1 MEKIKSQ
8 VCLYSSLKK
17 TDGGKRMDLSLI
29 LKYIQEGHWKD
40 EILKLRS
47 VEDAEQQKRYKNSLP
62 YFTPSG
68 LFDQRKESGLILHSN
83 YICIDIDNLTDPEKT
98 KEQVA
103 KDQYTQVV
111 FLSCRGKGLAVLVKI
126 DGSRHKESFV
136 FLKKYY
142 QDTYNLKIDSACS
155 DVSRARLASY
165 DTGLIYNENAIE
177 LSLPQVTPPA
187 PVATVSE
194 KENVI
199 PEPSQAGDSMSDSEK
214 YELVKTIQE
223 KTKNY
228 TDGERHAYLISL
240 GYFLNKV
247 GVPLDY
253 ALRQTVADY
262 AVPTKTEQEI
272 RSIINH
278 CYKKTEEHS
287 THPLNKNTTAA
298 PKCGGDENLKAIYRY
313 VNKMNRDGEKWKE
326 SDVEFLS
333 DEHRIAKDVI
343 RNIFEF
349 IYKTNENEHGINHSP
364 TIKQVEVF
372 LQKNYEFRK
381 NVVTQEQECRRSNAK
396 QFEKMN
402 LNTLY
407 RELQHARLSFSLPKL
422 KSLVES
428 NFINEYD
435 PFRAYFDSLP
445 AWDGTD
451 YIGQLA
457 SYVKTENQEFFLI
470 MFIKMLVR
478 CIACSVFHK
487 ENRIVFVLVSE
498 KQEMGKSTF
507 LRFLSPFKNEYYT
520 EAPLRD
526 TKDTEFKFAE
536 NYFFNLEEL
545 SSLNNIEVNRL
556 KSIISI
562 TTIKERKP
570 YAYGEVSQPRRCNF
584 VGSTNKEEFLTDS
597 VNTRWLCF
605 RIQDINWD
613 YRKEIAIHKV
623 WAQAYH
629 LYKTGF
635 DYQLT
640 REEQKMREATNKGY
654 EVRTAESDLIT
665 KYLIACSKDDEGGEF
680 MDSTEINAFLCK
692 ASEKKG
698 ELNRFALGRAM
709 SQLGFT
715 SAIKRRNKK
724 SVRGYYVKISE
735 RFPEYNTS
743 AAKPLFNLEV

>member
-1 MEKIKSQ
+1 
-8 VCLYSSLKK
+8 
-17 TDGGKRMDLSLI
+17 
-29 LKYIQEGHWKD
+29 
-40 EILKLRS
+40 
-47 VEDAEQQKRYKNSLP
+47 
-62 YFTPSG
+62 
-68 LFDQRKESGLILHSN
+68 
-83 YICIDIDNLTDPEKT
+83 
-98 KEQVA
+98 
-103 KDQYTQVV
+103 
-111 FLSCRGKGLAVLVKI
+111 
-126 DGSRHKESFV
+126 
-136 FLKKYY
+136 
-142 QDTYNLKIDSACS
+142 
-155 DVSRARLASY
+155 
-165 DTGLIYNENAIE
+165 
-177 LSLPQVTPPA
+177 
-187 PVATVSE
+187 
-194 KENVI
+194 
-199 PEPSQAGDSMSDSEK
+199 
-214 YELVKTIQE
+214 
-223 KTKNY
+223 
-228 TDGERHAYLISL
+228 
-240 GYFLNKV
+240 
-247 GVPLDY
+247 
-253 ALRQTVADY
+253 
-262 AVPTKTEQEI
+262 
-272 RSIINH
+272 
-278 CYKKTEEHS
+278 
-287 THPLNKNTTAA
+287 
-298 PKCGGDENLKAIYRY
+298 
-313 VNKMNRDGEKWKE
+313 
-326 SDVEFLS
+326 
-333 DEHRIAKDVI
+333 
-343 RNIFEF
+343 
-349 IYKTNENEHGINHSP
+349 
-364 TIKQVEVF
+364 
-372 LQKNYEFRK
+372 
-381 NVVTQEQECRRSNAK
+381 
-396 QFEKMN
+396 
-402 LNTLY
+402 
-407 RELQHARLSFSLPKL
+407 
-422 KSLVES
+422 
-428 NFINEYD
+428 
-435 PFRAYFDSLP
+435 
-445 AWDGTD
+445 
-451 YIGQLA
+451 
-457 SYVKTENQEFFLI
+457 
-470 MFIKMLVR
+470 
-478 CIACSVFHK
+478 
-487 ENRIVFVLVSE
+487 
-498 KQEMGKSTF
+498 MGKSTF